1 VNPAT
6 LLPFMAAVMTG
17 AVVPLVIYLFNRRTA
32 LRETNVDTDAKLVTS
47 AGVLVDQ
54 LQKQIEILT
63 QRNVTS
69 DATHADDLARLT
81 DQLRIAHIENLRI
94 AAVVAELQTEQDIAK
109 RQIAELLKRVNV
121 MGTTVKDMGTTVD
134 DIGTT
139 VDDIGTIA
147 GRAQSDPPSTHG

>member
-1 VNPAT
+1 
-6 LLPFMAAVMTG
+6 MTG
-17 AVVPLVIYLFNRRTA
+17 AVVPLVIYLFNRRTV
-32 LRETNVDTDAKLVTS
+32 LRETNVETDAKLVTS

-54 LQKQIEILT
+54 LQKQIEILG

-69 DATHADDLARLT
+69 DASHASDLERLT

-109 RQIAELLKRVNV
+109 RQITDLLKRVNV
-121 MGTTVKDMGTTVD
+121 MGTTVKDIGTTVD

-139 VDDIGTIA
+139 VDDIGTTVE
-147 GRAQSDPPSTHG
+147 RALPDVDPPSTRS